1 MTQVAQNTVGQN
13 QVAQLEY
20 PTANGAFRAARIAFV
35 HALWHAE
42 IVREAHAGFIEEME
56 TLGVPASAV
65 EVFETPGSFEIPLH
79 AQTLARTGR
88 YAAIVAAGFVV
99 DGGIYR
105 HDFVAQTVIQAL
117 MQVQLA
123 TETPV
128 FSVVLTPHHFHE
140 HDVHQGFFHAHFRT
154 KGAEAA
160 RACVGTLASLARLAG
175 AA

>member
-1 MTQVAQNTVGQN
+1 MTQLKTPR
-13 QVAQLEY
+13 LETLEF
-20 PTANGAFRAARIAFV
+20 PTANGAFRAGRIAFV
-35 HALWHAE
+35 HALWHAD
-42 IVREAHAGFIEEME
+42 IVREALAGFMDEIQA
-56 TLGVPASAV
+56 LGLPASAV

-105 HDFVAQTVIQAL
+105 HDFVAATVINGL

-140 HDVHQGFFHAHFRT
+140 HDVHQGFFHAHFRV

-160 RACVGTLASLARLAG
+160 RACVGTLQSLARLAE

>member
-1 MTQVAQNTVGQN
+1 MTQLKT
-13 QVAQLEY
+13 LEF
-20 PTANGAFRAARIAFV
+20 PTANGAYRAGRIAFV
-35 HALWHAE
+35 HALWHAD
-42 IVREAHAGFIEEME
+42 IVREAYEGFIEEFQA
-56 TLGVPASAV
+56 LGFPAEAV
-65 EVFETPGSFEIPLH
+65 ERFETPGAFEIPLH
-79 AQTLARTGR
+79 AQTLARSGR
-88 YAAIVAAGFVV
+88 YAAIVGAAFVV

-105 HDFVAQTVIQAL
+105 HDFVAQTVVQAL

-140 HDVHQGFFHAHFRT
+140 HEVHQRFFHAHFRV

-160 RACVGTLASLARLAG
+160 RAAHGTLESLARLA